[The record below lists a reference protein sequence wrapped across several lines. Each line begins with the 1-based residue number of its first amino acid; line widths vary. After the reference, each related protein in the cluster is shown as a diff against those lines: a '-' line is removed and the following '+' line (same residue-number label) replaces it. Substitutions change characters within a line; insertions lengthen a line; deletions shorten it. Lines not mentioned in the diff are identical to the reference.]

1 MPHDAWDLGTRSK
14 VQGSWNLHKLLPD
27 NLDFFILLSSI
38 SGVIG
43 AGGVANYAAGNSYM
57 DSLAHYRIAHGQK
70 AVALDLG
77 AMVDDGMLVDDDTL
91 KHKVLGSGHSS
102 KVTRADFFALL
113 DYYCN
118 PALEILSQ
126 EACQN
131 VFGVSPPAAMRAQ
144 GQDPGK
150 RFALPA
156 FRHLFRI
163 DGGSQED
170 SGSANTNQKSRKVY
184 LQRFKDSATL
194 AEAATVVCEAM
205 INRLENDLQGLANS
219 PDLESPLYSFGVDS
233 LLAIELR
240 SWFMS
245 EFSAEIAIFEILAEV
260 PISAFCVAVAKKSS
274 LGQSS
279 WVQ

>member
-1 MPHDAWDLGTRSK
+1 MPHEAWDLGTRSK
-14 VQGSWNLHKLLPD
+14 VQGSWNLHKLLPED
-27 NLDFFILLSSI
+27 LDFFILLSSI

-43 AGGVANYAAGNSYM
+43 AGGVGNYAAGNTYM

-77 AMVDDGMLVDDDTL
+77 AMVDDGMLVEDDTL
-91 KHKVLGSGHSS
+91 KQKVLGSGHSS
-102 KVTRADFFALL
+102 KVTRVDFFALL
-113 DYYCN
+113 DHYCN
-118 PALEILSQ
+118 PALELLSQ

-131 VFGVSPPAAMRAQ
+131 VYGVSPPAAMRAQ
-144 GQDPGK
+144 GQEPGK

-163 DGGSQED
+163 DGGSQKE
-170 SGSANTNQKSRKVY
+170 SGSDNKSQKSRKV

-194 AEAATVVCEAM
+194 AEAAAVVCEAM
-205 INRLENDLQGLANS
+205 INRLENDLQGLANN

-240 SWFMS
+240 SWFMN

-260 PISAFCVAVAKKSS
+260 PISTFCATVAKKSS
-274 LGQSS
+274 LGHAS
-279 WVQ
+279 WAQ